1 MVRRKEPRKRK
12 LPKNV
17 REQDGRYT
25 YRYDVYVVVNG
36 KSKRRQKE
44 TPSYR
49 TPREAEE
56 AGILIKAQQI
66 QGTFIDEKNMTFSDW
81 ADQWMEMYEERC
93 DKKNSIATHKN
104 RIKQLKS
111 FFGGFRLKDITALQY
126 QKYLYQLKKDGKSK
140 NTILGRHSTMGM
152 VFKKAANPP
161 FEFIKIDITKNI
173 ELPSFA
179 PTFEELE
186 KMDEQEEYLEKEQ
199 LNLFINRAYEIADN
213 RETEKEVLI
222 ARQCARALHVLA
234 YSGLR
239 IGELCAL
246 DIGSIDEINKSIRI
260 TKTLYVQEGIENY
273 ALNTPKNGRAR
284 TVGVTDIVTD
294 LLKEQAVEKKK
305 LMLMSET
312 YYKGRHFIFANA
324 KRKPG
329 YPLSPL
335 EIARY
340 MTEVLKSLEDHDLPS
355 DLSPHNLRHT
365 YTSLSAEAGI
375 DLSSIQHQL
384 GHTNDK
390 ITTKIYEHVTKGRR
404 ITNMEKLD
412 RLLSSIN

>member
-1 MVRRKEPRKRK
+1 MAKRKEPRKRK

-25 YRYDVYVVVNG
+25 YRYDVYEVVDG

-66 QGTFIDEKNMTFSDW
+66 QGTFIDEKNMTFCDW
-81 ADQWMEMYEERC
+81 ADQWMEMYEERT

-104 RIKQLKS
+104 RIEQLKKI
-111 FFGGFRLKDITALQY
+111 FGGFRLKDITALQY

-152 VFKKAANPP
+152 IFKKASKPP
-161 FEFIKIDITKNI
+161 FKFIKNDITKDV

-199 LNLFINRAYEIADN
+199 LNLFINRAYEIAEN
-213 RETEKEVLI
+213 RETEKEMLI

-246 DIGSIDEINKSIRI
+246 DKGSIDEINKSIRI
-260 TKTLYVQEGIENY
+260 TKTLYVQEGIEKY
-273 ALNTPKNGRAR
+273 ALNTPKNGSAR

-312 YYKGRHFIFANA
+312 YYKGRDFIFANA

-340 MTEVLKSLEDHDLPS
+340 MTEVLDSLKEYDLPS

-375 DLSSIQHQL
+375 ELASIQHQL

-390 ITTKIYEHVTKGRR
+390 ITTKIYMHVTKGRR
-404 ITNMEKLD
+404 VTNMEKLD